1 MLNYQKPRST
11 RTESRTIVGTVRGGR
26 HQPAYAIAFR
36 ESESAVVQQTVYA
49 KLAPIAG
56 QMLTPISAT
65 VECVY
70 VPAPAIDAL
79 KNPNDDYPGNSE
91 VFRQKLLSGN
101 PVFGLED
108 ETEISKALGIEPR
121 SISGV
126 KKVNEAGRLAYL
138 AAVKYLRQ
146 KKYVNAYVPL
156 AGWTNVLAATIG
168 ETVLDRLN
176 AVLDPEDRVN
186 GKIDFGDRIAVEGVG
201 FVDGT
206 TPTTSQQGVVESD
219 GVTRWGPYTSDPVQV
234 RFADGKP
241 KIFADMNSNI
251 SLTDFYLAERQD
263 NITRELRKLVDE
275 NPEYGEELVARAA
288 HGLSVDVG
296 AQPFVTYRRDV
307 TFGLNEIRA
316 MDGANLDVTQTN
328 GMAKIDFSVVVPRTE
343 FGGVMVTLLTIRPDE
358 TLANQPHPFLSE
370 EWGAINYVADE
381 MAIDPVPV
389 TVRELYADCDQVDE
403 DTIACYIGN
412 NGLKKRYAA
421 YGFHR
426 GVDKTTVENKT
437 AVWQIE
443 VPLSVTP

>member
-1 MLNYQKPRST
+1 M
-11 RTESRTIVGTVRGGR
+11 
-26 HQPAYAIAFR
+26 
-36 ESESAVVQQTVYA
+36 
-49 KLAPIAG
+49 
-56 QMLTPISAT
+56 
-65 VECVY
+65 
-70 VPAPAIDAL
+70 
-79 KNPNDDYPGNSE
+79 
-91 VFRQKLLSGN
+91 
-101 PVFGLED
+101 
-108 ETEISKALGIEPR
+108 
-121 SISGV
+121 
-126 KKVNEAGRLAYL
+126 
-138 AAVKYLRQ
+138 
-146 KKYVNAYVPL
+146 
-156 AGWTNVLAATIG
+156 
-168 ETVLDRLN
+168 
-176 AVLDPEDRVN
+176 
-186 GKIDFGDRIAVEGVG
+186 
-201 FVDGT
+201 
-206 TPTTSQQGVVESD
+206 
-219 GVTRWGPYTSDPVQV
+219 QV

-443 VPLSVTP
+443 VPLSVTPESILYPYNLDHYPFSDQLAPAATYTVRADALVSTPMIFGPTPVEELAAIEDLDIFDEDA